1 MIQLIF
7 IIILIGV
14 IQSLSDQKNKAKKAQ
29 KKGSFQ
35 NQKKRSTPFSDFR
48 DELEKAIM
56 EEMGVNKSK
65 KNLETGVFAQQKKKN
80 QVGWKN
86 LEEKVRTLTDRAD
99 QKAGDVEKLLSKPK
113 KKLSFA
119 EEREIE
125 KMSEEEFVS
134 RIDEEQLAQAES
146 LKDEEITAAV
156 SVTEETVL
164 PSGLSLREAM
174 IYHEILSP
182 PKSKRRGRR

>member
-14 IQSLSDQKNKAKKAQ
+14 IQSLSEQKNKAKKAQ
-29 KKGSFQ
+29 KKDSFQ
-35 NQKKRSTPFSDFR
+35 YRKKRSTPFSDFR
-48 DELEKAIM
+48 EELEKAIM
-56 EEMGVNKSK
+56 EEMVVDKSK
-65 KNLETGVFAQQKKKN
+65 RNLETGVFRQQKRKK
-80 QVGWKN
+80 QTGWKN
-86 LEEKVRTLTDRAD
+86 LEEKVRSLTDLAE
-99 QKAGDVEKLLSKPK
+99 QKAGDGEKPSSKPK

-125 KMSEEEFVS
+125 KMTEEEFVS

-156 SVTEETVL
+156 SMTEETVL
-164 PSGLSLREAM
+164 PSRLSLREAM